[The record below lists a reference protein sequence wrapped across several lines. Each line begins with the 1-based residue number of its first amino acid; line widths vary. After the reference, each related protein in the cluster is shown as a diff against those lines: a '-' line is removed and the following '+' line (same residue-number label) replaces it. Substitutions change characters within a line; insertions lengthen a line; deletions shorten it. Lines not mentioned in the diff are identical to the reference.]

1 MSEVVIYTTATCPF
15 CVRAKS
21 LLDKKGVSYEELR
34 VDKNPDLW
42 KEIEERTGR
51 NTVPQL
57 FIGDFHVGGYDD
69 MVDMDMDGELDP
81 RLGIA

>member
-1 MSEVVIYTTATCPF
+1 MPEVIIYTTATCPF
-15 CVRAKS
+15 CVRAKN
-21 LLDKKGVSYEELR
+21 LLDKKGVTYQELR
-34 VDKNPDLW
+34 VDQNPGLW

-57 FIGDFHVGGYDD
+57 FIDEFHVGGYDD